1 MADSAVGSAGS
12 TTSSSGKMVTKRRKL
27 LGCAG
32 VVISAYAACFTC
44 ASSVSM
50 HRIGAT
56 MVISFTT
63 IHISSTT
70 AINRSA
76 AC

>member
-1 MADSAVGSAGS
+1 
-12 TTSSSGKMVTKRRKL
+12 MVRV

-44 ASSVSM
+44 ASSVSI